1 VAPFPAIRS
10 YFRYPQGNIEL
21 SFSPESLSNII
32 GFFFPA
38 FAALAAIAPLM
49 RATRLLTPAELDHLE
64 TNCAALG
71 ATWREHFA
79 AAHGVKH
86 APEVHLIERHVVEQA
101 RRHGTLGM
109 FGEEA
114 VEAEHP
120 AWARAAQLC
129 RAIKNPRASLL
140 ATKRHSEAK
149 KRAAKSPHTKKSRV
163 SKKQRLAAAAGG
175 GGT

>member
-1 VAPFPAIRS
+1 MAPI
-10 YFRYPQGNIEL
+10 
-21 SFSPESLSNII
+21 
-32 GFFFPA
+32 
-38 FAALAAIAPLM
+38 M
-49 RATRLLTPAELDHLE
+49 RATRLLTPAELVLDHLE

-79 AAHGVKH
+79 AAHGGEHTPK
-86 APEVHLIERHVVEQA
+86 VHLIERHVVEQA

-129 RAIKNPRASLL
+129 RAI
-140 ATKRHSEAK
+140 
-149 KRAAKSPHTKKSRV
+149 
-163 SKKQRLAAAAGG
+163 
-175 GGT
+175 